1 MAEAE
6 PDDIIFLQERPIVAD
21 QTDGLLGEGEA
32 DPGSEEGQT
41 HQEDV
46 AQAQHQDQTQ
56 AELQHYGGCLEHWT
70 GHDKTECH
78 INNLSHPCSKYLPG
92 YF

>member
-21 QTDGLLGEGEA
+21 QTDGLLGESEA

-70 GHDKTECH
+70 GHDKT
-78 INNLSHPCSKYLPG
+78 KY
-92 YF
+92 